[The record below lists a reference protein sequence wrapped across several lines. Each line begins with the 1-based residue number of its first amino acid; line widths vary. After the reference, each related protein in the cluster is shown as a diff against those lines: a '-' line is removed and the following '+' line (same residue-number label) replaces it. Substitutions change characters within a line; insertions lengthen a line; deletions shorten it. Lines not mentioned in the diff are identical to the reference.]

1 MRVLVLTETVTGE
14 RRVAA
19 TPDSVARLTRAGF
32 EVLVQSG
39 AGAESGHGDA
49 EYVAAGAAVSSSPDP
64 ATTDVLLHVRPIT
77 ATLAGR
83 LQPST
88 VTIGFCSPWTEQE
101 SVIALRDAGVTALA
115 MELVPRISR
124 AQGMD
129 ALTSQAMVAGYHAAL
144 VAAGSLPRFF
154 PMSMTAAGTVPP
166 ARVLVLGAGVAGLQA
181 IATAKRLGARVSGYD
196 VREAS
201 AEEIASVG
209 GVFVDLGLPPLSAEG
224 GYAREMT
231 DDRAGR
237 QAAALAPHIAKAD
250 AVVCCA
256 FVPGR
261 PAPRLVSTSMLA
273 AMRTGSVV
281 VDLAAEVGGNVEGSR
296 TGERVEVA
304 AAAGGRVSLIGL
316 ANAASALPV
325 DASRLYASNVAAVL
339 VALAPDQATDERRPA
354 LTVDFA
360 DEVMAGSCVT
370 HAGEIRNASIAALLA
385 GSGGVA

>member
-32 EVLVQSG
+32 QVVVQAG
-39 AGAESGHGDA
+39 AGAESGHADA
-49 EYVAAGAAVSSSPDP
+49 EYVAAGAEVSPSPDP
-64 ATTDVLLHVRPIT
+64 ATGDVLLHVRPLA

-83 LQPST
+83 LRPST
-88 VTIGFCSPWTEQE
+88 VTIGFCSPWTELD
-101 SVIALRDAGVTALA
+101 SVNALRDAGVTALA

-181 IATAKRLGARVSGYD
+181 IATAKRLGARVSAYD
-196 VREAS
+196 VRAAS

-231 DDRAGR
+231 DDRAEQ
-237 QAAALAPHIAKAD
+237 QAAALAPHVARAD

-261 PAPRLVSTSMLA
+261 SAPRLVSTSMLR
-273 AMRTGSVV
+273 AMRAGSVV
-281 VDLAAEVGGNVEGSR
+281 VDLAAESGGNVEGSR
-296 TGERVEVA
+296 AGEQSEVSA
-304 AAAGGRVSLIGL
+304 ATGGRVSLIGL

-325 DASRLYASNVAAVL
+325 DASRLYASNLAAVL
-339 VALAPDQATDERRPA
+339 LALAPDQAADDGQPA
-354 LTVDFA
+354 LTVDFT
-360 DEVMAGSCVT
+360 DEVMAGCCIT
-370 HAGEIRNASIAALLA
+370 HDGEIRNASVAAVLA
-385 GSGGVA
+385 TTGGAG